1 MLLKISGGMLNTTK
15 EKRDAFINA
24 GSEIEKEL
32 YQIFKKGDP
41 IVIADIGACD
51 GLSSIIYAR
60 MFPNAFIHAF
70 EPRQDNFDLMF
81 KNFEE
86 YGIINRCEM
95 HLCALG
101 DRDGMV
107 PFYRSKGQAPG
118 VKDWDTG
125 NKSSSV
131 LKPKEHLKCHKWC
144 EFDREMVV
152 MHRLDDMHVDHIDF
166 AHIDVQ
172 GAEAMVINGGAR
184 TLNSSKAIWIEVSNI
199 ELYEN
204 QVTKYRLVE
213 FMCSIMKLKIVKDT
227 CIGKRFGDILFVR

>member
-1 MLLKISGGMLNTTK
+1 MNTTK

-32 YQIFKKGDP
+32 YGIFKKGDP

-70 EPRQDNFDLMF
+70 EPRHDNFVLML

-86 YGIINRCEM
+86 YGIMNRCEM

-107 PFYRSKGQAPG
+107 PFYRSKGQAPR

-131 LKPKEHLKCHKWC
+131 LKPKEHLSVYKWC
-144 EFDREMVV
+144 KFYREMVV

-172 GAEAMVINGGAR
+172 GAEAMVLEGGKS
-184 TLNSSKAIWIEVSNI
+184 TFKTTKAIWMEVAEV

-204 QVTKYRLVE
+204 LVKRNTIISRME
-213 FMCSIMKLKIVKDT
+213 NLYGFKVMKDT
-227 CIGKRFGDILFVR
+227 CAGKRFGDILFVR

>member
-1 MLLKISGGMLNTTK
+1 MNTTK

-32 YQIFKKGDP
+32 YQIFKKEDK

-51 GLSSIIYAR
+51 GLSSIIYAN

-86 YGIINRCEM
+86 YGIMNRCEM

-107 PFYRSKGQAPG
+107 SFYKSKGQAPG

-131 LKPKEHLKCHKWC
+131 LRPKEHLNCHKWC
-144 EFDREMVV
+144 EFDQEMVV

-172 GAEAMVINGGAR
+172 GAEDEVIAGGR
-184 TLNSSKAIWIEVSNI
+184 DIFDKCKAIWMEVANI
-199 ELYEN
+199 ELYEG
-204 QVTKYRLVE
+204 QPLRGQLIGHLFRLGFVIE
-213 FMCSIMKLKIVKDT
+213 KDT
-227 CIGKRFGDILFVR
+227 SRNARFGDILFVR

>member
-1 MLLKISGGMLNTTK
+1 MNTTK

-32 YQIFKKGDP
+32 YQIFKKDDP
-41 IVIADIGACD
+41 IIIADIGACD

-86 YGIINRCEM
+86 YGLMNRCEM

-118 VKDWDTG
+118 VKGWDTG

-152 MHRLDDMHVDHIDF
+152 MHRLDDMHVDYIDF

-172 GAEAMVINGGAR
+172 GAEAMVLDGGKN
-184 TLNSSKAIWIEVSNI
+184 TFKTTKTIWMEVAEI
-199 ELYEN
+199 ELYEH
-204 QVTKYRLVE
+204 LVKRNAIISRME
-213 FMCSIMKLKIVKDT
+213 NLYGFKVMKDT
-227 CIGKRFGDILFVR
+227 CEGKIFGDILFVR